1 MTIYGN
7 ENYQFQVNFCLVCKD
22 CSSSNLT
29 FQVFEKGNNEGDA
42 IVYNTSDNS
51 KEVMLGVTCCNCGSG
66 YSFELKIN

>member
-1 MTIYGN
+1 MILHGN

-42 IVYNTSDNS
+42 IVYNTSDDI
-51 KEVMLGVTCCNCGSG
+51 KEVILGVTCCSCGSG
-66 YSFELKIN
+66 YSFELKI